1 VTTPTV
7 GVLALQGDV
16 REHRQAFERCGV
28 PSREVRFPADL
39 DVVDALAMPGGESTT
54 MSRLLRVF
62 GLDEP
67 LRHRL
72 DEGLACFAT
81 CAGMILL
88 STRILDGRPDQLA
101 FAALDLDVRR
111 NGYGRQVDSF
121 ETDLSIPAIG
131 DEPFNAVF
139 IRAPLVERTGR
150 SVEVLATVDGIP
162 VAVAQ
167 GPHLA
172 LAFHPEMTHDDR
184 LHRLFLQ
191 RLDDPVA
198 SAA

>member
-1 VTTPTV
+1 VTKPTV

-28 PSREVRFPADL
+28 PTTEVRVAADL
-39 DVVDALAMPGGESTT
+39 ERIDGLAMPGGESTT

-62 GLDEP
+62 GLEP
-67 LRHRL
+67 MLRRRL
-72 DEGLACFAT
+72 DEGMGTFAT

-88 STRILDGRPDQLA
+88 SRRILDGRDDQLA
-101 FAALDLDVRR
+101 LGALDLDVRR

-121 ETDLSIPAIG
+121 ETALAIPAIG
-131 DEPFNAVF
+131 EQPFNAVF

-150 SVEVLATVDGIP
+150 SVEVLGEIDGNP

-172 LAFHPEMTHDDR
+172 LSFHPEMTHDDR
-184 LHRLFLQ
+184 LHRLFLS
-191 RLDDPVA
+191 RLESRVA